1 MYAATNFTE
10 ENRSETVVKPKTS
23 LYANQKTTKHE
34 QRVFFCIFLVYFS
47 NKNWS
52 RLWNSVTEISWYR
65 KEKNW
70 MLDARIQPWRCK
82 MKDLKHVQR
91 ATVTSSGYQL
101 FRIAQ
106 GDNIEEETRWGPRQ
120 AINIC
125 LLHTVLNSIHN
136 MWQDWNKFWLF
147 WL

>member
-52 RLWNSVTEISWYR
+52 RL
-65 KEKNW
+65 
-70 MLDARIQPWRCK
+70 
-82 MKDLKHVQR
+82 
-91 ATVTSSGYQL
+91 
-101 FRIAQ
+101 
-106 GDNIEEETRWGPRQ
+106 
-120 AINIC
+120 
-125 LLHTVLNSIHN
+125 
-136 MWQDWNKFWLF
+136 
-147 WL
+147 